1 MAPVTRPLPVVTLAD
16 LCGNCTELLV
26 LAPHPDDETLA
37 CGGLMQAAL
46 AAGLA
51 VRGIVV
57 TDGEACFGAMPPG
70 DRAAIAARRRA
81 ESVAAAKA
89 LSLPPTALKF
99 WDLGDGALSRQV
111 TVLVGRIAKVWGSG
125 TCLVAPWPG
134 DGHPDHA
141 ALGRAAILL
150 FQKRLATACA
160 PRAADFAQDRLP
172 ASAAQAIFYPL
183 WSRRPGAREHA
194 ALMAEPHVVR
204 LPLEDRAR
212 ARKRRACECFASQMS
227 PPADGAAPIVGTAV
241 QELLTAGDEW
251 FVLPALGAP
260 PFP

>member
-46 AAGLA
+46 AARLA
-51 VRGIVV
+51 VRVIVV
-57 TDGEACFGAMPPG
+57 SDGEACFGALPPA
-70 DRAAIAARRRA
+70 DRAALAARRRA

-89 LSLPPTALKF
+89 LGLPPAALTF
-99 WDLGDGALSRQV
+99 WGRGDGALSGEV
-111 TVLVGRIAKVWGSG
+111 TTLAGRIAQAWSAGA
-125 TCLVAPWPG
+125 CLIAPWPG

-141 ALGRAAILL
+141 ALGRATMLS
-150 FQKRLATACA
+150 FKQRVA
-160 PRAADFAQDRLP
+160 PVSAARAADFAQERLP
-172 ASAAQAIFYPL
+172 ASAAQALFYPL
-183 WSRRPGAREHA
+183 WSRRPGAREYA

-204 LPLEDRAR
+204 LPLEDGAR

-227 PPADGAAPIVGTAV
+227 PPADGAAPIVGIAV